1 MAGDNIL
8 SDYKVAVLLGCY
20 NGDRY
25 IEQQLLSLKNQTFKN
40 FKVYVRDDG
49 STDATLEIIKRFSG
63 LDITILSDSYGNLGP
78 ARSFL
83 TLLKNVDADFYF
95 FSDQDDFWLPQK
107 IEKSLDA
114 IKSVEQSIPTLI
126 HSDLSLVNETLKS
139 LGTTFHQLNGKNPH
153 FFITSPAMYLENC
166 VVGCTMLINQVAKE
180 VSLKGIDTIH
190 DDIAMH
196 DWWIA
201 LCVRKYNNV
210 IFLNEPLLLY
220 RQHQNN
226 VSGASVNQ
234 ANILAK
240 LFRKRTYVRIE
251 KARKNVV
258 SNTRLLLEHQN
269 KNLTEID
276 QFLIRR
282 IQECYSEY
290 RLFQLFKL
298 YMCKVLFSKFK
309 LNVAMAFY
317 FILNSKK

>member
-1 MAGDNIL
+1 M
-8 SDYKVAVLLGCY
+8 SDCKVAVLMGCY
-20 NGDRY
+20 NGEKY
-25 IEQQLLSLKNQTFKN
+25 IEQQLLSLKEQTFKK

-49 STDATLEIIKRFSG
+49 STDATLDIIKRFSG
-63 LDITILSDSYGNLGP
+63 LDITILTDSYGNLGP

-95 FSDQDDFWLPQK
+95 FSDQDDFWLPHK

-114 IKSVEQSIPTLI
+114 IHSVEQSIPILI

-139 LGTTFHQLNGKNPH
+139 LGTTFHQLNGKKPH
-153 FFITSPAMYLENC
+153 EFITSPAMYLENC
-166 VVGCTMLINQVAKE
+166 VVGCTMLINQAAKE
-180 VSLKGIDTIH
+180 VSLQGIDPIH
-190 DDIAMH
+190 DHIAMH
-196 DWWIA
+196 DWWIT

-234 ANILAK
+234 KNILVK
-240 LFRKRTYVRIE
+240 IFKKRTYARINQ
-251 KARKNVV
+251 ACKNVV
-258 SNTRLLLEHQN
+258 SNTNLLLEHQN
-269 KNLTEID
+269 KNLTEMD
-276 QFLIRR
+276 LFLIRR
-282 IQECYSEY
+282 IQKCYSEY
-290 RLFQLFKL
+290 RVFQLLKL
-298 YMCKVLFSKFK
+298 YMNKVFFSKFK